1 MLVTLLPRPRG
12 ISRSGATVR
21 VLERLRRFNVRGK
34 LRFELE
40 KIRSRANVLAAE
52 RDAHLHQRDCS
63 IGEGNEYLR
72 QRDIAIGERDELLRQ
87 RDVAIGERNEYLRQR
102 DIAIGERA
110 EVLRQLDVALGER
123 NEYLRQRDVALGE
136 RNEYLRQRDVA
147 IGENNEY
154 LRQRDVAI
162 GQKNLLIDWAE
173 RHAHRTDLIARP
185 AAATCDR
192 IVLFLHLA
200 KTGGVTLS
208 DIFVR
213 NLATE
218 EFLRILMA
226 ETQASALGTWSHVA
240 IERALG
246 RLPESDV
253 AKLRVVW
260 GHYRQGV
267 QAHLPMPCAVV
278 TLLREPVDRVIS
290 AYYYTNGDRASKDLK
305 SLEDYLARPHCNVG
319 LDNYMTRILSGRA
332 ALDPVTAEPD
342 PTTDNF
348 PCPTEADFE
357 AAASHL
363 DGYMV
368 VGTTDRFDETLVVLG
383 SDLCWSLSDLVHR
396 PLNASASRSRDDV
409 IPDSLREKILS
420 WNRYDAMLFERA
432 RAHLDR
438 RIASYPG
445 DFGRDFALFR
455 KLNSLFQEGA
465 PAQELRRLE
474 REARMNGSGQ
484 R

>member
-1 MLVTLLPRPRG
+1 MPVTFLPRPRG

-21 VLERLRRFNVRGK
+21 VLERLRRFNPRGK

-52 RDAHLHQRDCS
+52 RDAHLHQRDRS
-63 IGEGNEYLR
+63 IGESNEY
-72 QRDIAIGERDELLRQ
+72 LRQ
-87 RDVAIGERNEYLRQR
+87 RDVAIGERNEL
-102 DIAIGERA
+102 
-110 EVLRQLDVALGER
+110 
-123 NEYLRQRDVALGE
+123 LRQRDVVIGERNELLRQRDVMIGERNESSRQRDVVIGE

-147 IGENNEY
+147 IGESNEY

-173 RHAHRTDLIARP
+173 RHVHRTDLIARP

-200 KTGGVTLS
+200 KTGGVTLA

-213 NLATE
+213 NLRPE
-218 EFLRILMA
+218 EFLQIDMT
-226 ETQASALGTWSHVA
+226 ETHASAMGTWSHVA

-246 RLPESDV
+246 RLQMPQVD
-253 AKLRVVW
+253 KLRAVW

-278 TLLREPVDRVIS
+278 TLLREPVDRVMS
-290 AYYYTNGDRASKDLK
+290 AYHYANGDRASKDLK
-305 SLEDYLARPHCNVG
+305 SLEDYLARPYCNVG

-348 PCPTEADFE
+348 PCPTEVDFE

-368 VGTTDRFDETLVVLG
+368 VGATDRFDETLVVLG

-438 RIASYPG
+438 RIAAYPG
-445 DFGRDFALFR
+445 DFDRDLALFGE
-455 KLNSLFQEGA
+455 LNSLFQRGA
-465 PAQELRRLE
+465 PGEELRRIE
-474 REARMNGSGQ
+474 REARPNGLGQ
-484 R
+484 QR

>member
-1 MLVTLLPRPRG
+1 MLATLLLRPRG

-21 VLERLRRFNVRGK
+21 VLERLRRFNARGK

-40 KIRSRANVLAAE
+40 KIRSRADVLAAE
-52 RDAHLHQRDCS
+52 RDAHLHERDCS
-63 IGEGNEYLR
+63 IGESKEHLR

-87 RDVAIGERNEYLRQR
+87 RDAAIGERNEYLRQR

-110 EVLRQLDVALGER
+110 EVLRQF
-123 NEYLRQRDVALGE
+123 DVALGE

-147 IGENNEY
+147 IGERNEY

-185 AAATCDR
+185 AAATSDR
-192 IVLFLHLA
+192 ILLFLHLA

-253 AKLRVVW
+253 AKLRAVW
-260 GHYRQGV
+260 GHYRHGV

-290 AYYYTNGDRASKDLK
+290 AYHYTHGDGASK
-305 SLEDYLARPHCNVG
+305 SLEDDLARPYCNVA
-319 LDNYMTRILSGRA
+319 LDNYITRILSGRA
-332 ALDPVTAEPD
+332 ALDPVTAESA

-348 PCPTEADFE
+348 PGPTEADFE

-363 DGYMV
+363 DRYMV

-409 IPDSLREKILS
+409 VPDSLREKILS

-465 PAQELRRLE
+465 SAQELRRLE
-474 REARMNGSGQ
+474 REARVNGSGQ

>member
-1 MLVTLLPRPRG
+1 
-12 ISRSGATVR
+12 VR
-21 VLERLRRFNVRGK
+21 LFEHLRRFDPRRK
-34 LRFELE
+34 LRLELE
-40 KIRSRANVLAAE
+40 KVRFRANILAAE
-52 RDAHLHQRDCS
+52 RDAHLHQRDES
-63 IGEGNEYLR
+63 LGERNEFLHQRDIALGERNDFVHQRDVALGERNEVLR
-72 QRDIAIGERDELLRQ
+72 QRDIAIGERNELLRQ
-87 RDVAIGERNEYLRQR
+87 RDRAI
-102 DIAIGERA
+102 
-110 EVLRQLDVALGER
+110 GER

-136 RNEYLRQRDVA
+136 RNEFLHQRD
-147 IGENNEY
+147 
-154 LRQRDVAI
+154 LAI

-173 RHAHRTDLIARP
+173 RHAHRTELIGRP
-185 AAATCDR
+185 AAATRDR
-192 IVLFLHLA
+192 LVLFLHLA

-213 NLATE
+213 NLTTE
-218 EFLRILMA
+218 EFLRIQMA

-253 AKLRVVW
+253 ARLRAVW
-260 GHYRQGV
+260 GHYRHGI
-267 QAHLPMPCAVV
+267 QAHLPTPCAVV
-278 TLLREPVDRVIS
+278 TLLREPVDRIIS
-290 AYYYTNGDRASKDLK
+290 AYHYTNGDGASKDLK
-305 SLEDYLARPHCNVG
+305 WLEDYLGRPHCNVG

-342 PTTDNF
+342 PTTTNF
-348 PCPTEADFE
+348 PRATEADFE

-368 VGTTDRFDETLVVLG
+368 VGTTDRFDETLLVLG

-438 RIASYPG
+438 RIAAYPG
-445 DFGRDFALFR
+445 DFGRDLALFR
-455 KLNSLFQEGA
+455 KLNTLFQRDT
-465 PAQELRRLE
+465 PAEELRRLE
-474 REARMNGSGQ
+474 REARMNGSGNGN
-484 R
+484 